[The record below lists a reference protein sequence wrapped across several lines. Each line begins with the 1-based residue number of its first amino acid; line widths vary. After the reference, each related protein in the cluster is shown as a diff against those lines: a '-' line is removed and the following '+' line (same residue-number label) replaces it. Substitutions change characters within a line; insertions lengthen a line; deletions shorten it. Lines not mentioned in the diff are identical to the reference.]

1 MGTGPKVALAVAA
14 VAVAIVLLVVLR
26 PGDEDDVAQPTTPAT
41 TVVTTTVTETNGETT
56 TTTATT
62 TTTTAAEEPVRAEIV
77 VEGGEVSGPERVRLE
92 EGQRLVLVVR
102 ADVVDHVHVHGYD
115 LMRDVG
121 PGQPARFAFRVTDPG
136 RFDVELED
144 RQQPLTELVVSP

>member
-1 MGTGPKVALAVAA
+1 VGTGPKVALALAA
-14 VAVAIVLLVVLR
+14 VAIAIVLLVVLR
-26 PGDEDDVAQPTTPAT
+26 PGDEDDETEPTTPAT
-41 TVVTTTVTETNGETT
+41 TVVTTTVTATNGETT

-62 TTTTAAEEPVRAEIV
+62 TAEEPVRAEIV

>member
-26 PGDEDDVAQPTTPAT
+26 PGDEDDDEAQPTTL
-41 TVVTTTVTETNGETT
+41 VTITETGGETTTT

-62 TTTTAAEEPVRAEIV
+62 TAEEPDVLVRAEIV

-92 EGQRLVLVVR
+92 EGQRLVLLVR

>member
-26 PGDEDDVAQPTTPAT
+26 PGDEDDEAEPTTPAT

-56 TTTATT
+56 TTTTATT
-62 TTTTAAEEPVRAEIV
+62 EEPVRAEIV

-115 LMRDVG
+115 LLRDVG

>member
-26 PGDEDDVAQPTTPAT
+26 PGDEDDEAEPTTPAT
-41 TVVTTTVTETNGETT
+41 TVVTTTGGE
-56 TTTATT
+56 TTATT
-62 TTTTAAEEPVRAEIV
+62 TTTTATTEEPVRAEIV

-115 LMRDVG
+115 LMRDIG

>member
-26 PGDEDDVAQPTTPAT
+26 PGDEDDEAEPTTPAT
-41 TVVTTTVTETNGETT
+41 TVVTTTDGETT
-56 TTTATT
+56 TTTSATT
-62 TTTTAAEEPVRAEIV
+62 TTEEPVRAEIV

-92 EGQRLVLVVR
+92 EGQRLVLVVS

>member
-26 PGDEDDVAQPTTPAT
+26 PGDEDDEAEPTTPAT

-56 TTTATT
+56 TTTT
-62 TTTTAAEEPVRAEIV
+62 EEPVRAEIV

>member
-1 MGTGPKVALAVAA
+1 VGTGPKVALAVAA

-26 PGDEDDVAQPTTPAT
+26 PGDEDDEAEPTTPAT
-41 TVVTTTVTETNGETT
+41 TVVTTTGGE
-56 TTTATT
+56 TTATT
-62 TTTTAAEEPVRAEIV
+62 TTTTATTEEPVRAEIV

-115 LMRDVG
+115 LMRDIG

>member
-1 MGTGPKVALAVAA
+1 VGTGPKVALAVAA

-26 PGDEDDVAQPTTPAT
+26 PGDEDDEAQPTTPAA
-41 TVVTTTVTETNGETT
+41 TVVTTTVTETSGETT

-62 TTTTAAEEPVRAEIV
+62 TAEEPVRAEIV

-121 PGQPARFAFRVTDPG
+121 PGQPARFSFRATDPG
-136 RFDVELED
+136 RFEVELED

>member
-14 VAVAIVLLVVLR
+14 IAVAIVLLVVLR
-26 PGDEDDVAQPTTPAT
+26 PGDEDDEAELTTPAT
-41 TVVTTTVTETNGETT
+41 TVVTTTDRET
-56 TTTATT
+56 AR
-62 TTTTAAEEPVRAEIV
+62 PRPRPRPRPRRSLSAEIV

-92 EGQRLVLVVR
+92 EGSGSCSSCAPTSSTTCTSTVTTSC
-102 ADVVDHVHVHGYD
+102 
-115 LMRDVG
+115 RDVG

>member
-1 MGTGPKVALAVAA
+1 VGTGPRVALAVAA

-26 PGDEDDVAQPTTPAT
+26 PGDEDDEAQPTTPAT
-41 TVVTTTVTETNGETT
+41 TVVTTPVTETNGETT

-62 TTTTAAEEPVRAEIV
+62 TAEEPDVLVRAEIV

>member
-1 MGTGPKVALAVAA
+1 MGLAVAA

-26 PGDEDDVAQPTTPAT
+26 PGDEDDEAEPTTPAA

-56 TTTATT
+56 TTTTTATT
-62 TTTTAAEEPVRAEIV
+62 TAEEPVRAEIV

>member
-1 MGTGPKVALAVAA
+1 VGTGPKVALAVAA

-26 PGDEDDVAQPTTPAT
+26 PGDEDDEAEPTTPAT
-41 TVVTTTVTETNGETT
+41 TVVTTTDGETT
-56 TTTATT
+56 TTTTT
-62 TTTTAAEEPVRAEIV
+62 TTTTAEEPVRAEIV

>member
-1 MGTGPKVALAVAA
+1 MGLAVAA

-26 PGDEDDVAQPTTPAT
+26 PGDEDDEAEPTTPAT
-41 TVVTTTVTETNGETT
+41 TVVTTTDGETT
-56 TTTATT
+56 TTTSATT
-62 TTTTAAEEPVRAEIV
+62 TTEEPVRAEIV

>member
-1 MGTGPKVALAVAA
+1 VGTGPKVALAVAA

-26 PGDEDDVAQPTTPAT
+26 PGDEDDEAEPTTPAT
-41 TVVTTTVTETNGETT
+41 TVVTTTGGETTTTTT

-62 TTTTAAEEPVRAEIV
+62 EEPVRAEIV

>member
-1 MGTGPKVALAVAA
+1 VGTGPRVALAVAA

-26 PGDEDDVAQPTTPAT
+26 PGDEDDEAQPTTPAT
-41 TVVTTTVTETNGETT
+41 TVVTTPVTETNGETT

-62 TTTTAAEEPVRAEIV
+62 TAEEPDVLVRAEIV

-121 PGQPARFAFRVTDPG
+121 PGEPARFAFRVTDPG

>member
-26 PGDEDDVAQPTTPAT
+26 PGDEDDEAEPTTPAT

-56 TTTATT
+56 TTTTATT
-62 TTTTAAEEPVRAEIV
+62 EEPVRAEIV

>member
-26 PGDEDDVAQPTTPAT
+26 PGDEDDEAEPTTPAT

-62 TTTTAAEEPVRAEIV
+62 TAEEPDVLVRAEIV

-115 LMRDVG
+115 VLRDVG

>member
-26 PGDEDDVAQPTTPAT
+26 PGDEDEAQPTTPAA

-56 TTTATT
+56 TTTA
-62 TTTTAAEEPVRAEIV
+62 EEPVRAEIV
-77 VEGGEVSGPERVRLE
+77 VEGGAVSGPERVRLE

-121 PGQPARFAFRVTDPG
+121 PGQPARFSFRVTDPG

>member
-26 PGDEDDVAQPTTPAT
+26 PGDEDDEAEPTTPAT

-56 TTTATT
+56 TTTTATT
-62 TTTTAAEEPVRAEIV
+62 EEPVRAEIV

-115 LMRDVG
+115 VLRDVG

>member
-1 MGTGPKVALAVAA
+1 VGTGPKVALAVAA

-26 PGDEDDVAQPTTPAT
+26 PGDEDDEAEPTTPAT
-41 TVVTTTVTETNGETT
+41 TVVTTTGGETTTTTT

-62 TTTTAAEEPVRAEIV
+62 EEPVRAEIV

-115 LMRDVG
+115 LMRDIG

>member
-26 PGDEDDVAQPTTPAT
+26 PGDEDDEAQPTTPAT

-62 TTTTAAEEPVRAEIV
+62 TAEEPVRAEIV

-121 PGQPARFAFRVTDPG
+121 PGQPARFSFRATDPG
-136 RFDVELED
+136 RFEVELED

>member
-26 PGDEDDVAQPTTPAT
+26 PGDEDDEAEPTTPAT
-41 TVVTTTVTETNGETT
+41 TVVTTTDGETT
-56 TTTATT
+56 TTTTT
-62 TTTTAAEEPVRAEIV
+62 TETTTAEEPDILVRAEIV
-77 VEGGEVSGPERVRLE
+77 VEGGKVSGPERVRLE

>member
-1 MGTGPKVALAVAA
+1 VGTGPKVALAVAA

-26 PGDEDDVAQPTTPAT
+26 PGDEDDEAEPTTPAT
-41 TVVTTTVTETNGETT
+41 TVVTTTGGETTTTTT

-62 TTTTAAEEPVRAEIV
+62 EEPVRAEIV

-144 RQQPLTELVVSP
+144 RQQPLAELVVSP